1 MTALTDL
8 DLADPTDGAL
18 AAAMALRRVAERG
31 LIHGDATERAVASD
45 LLCFLDGGADGPLEA
60 ALGISAPGWC
70 GALRR
75 LRQERRD
82 ATLRALW
89 RHTYPDLSPTAA
101 ARLLAARWRRY
112 AAGAWPRHRDA
123 GTAPTGDFDAVF
135 CDLMRR
141 GHEPLAA
148 ERLRKI
154 FARADGQHR
163 LVEVTA
169 PTADT

>member
-1 MTALTDL
+1 MSIPTDVDL
-8 DLADPTDGAL
+8 DLEPDDAL

-31 LIHGDATERAVASD
+31 LMHGDATERTLSAD
-45 LLCFLDGGADGPLEA
+45 LLAFLDGDTDEPLEA
-60 ALGISAPGWC
+60 VIGISGPGWC
-70 GALRR
+70 GARRR